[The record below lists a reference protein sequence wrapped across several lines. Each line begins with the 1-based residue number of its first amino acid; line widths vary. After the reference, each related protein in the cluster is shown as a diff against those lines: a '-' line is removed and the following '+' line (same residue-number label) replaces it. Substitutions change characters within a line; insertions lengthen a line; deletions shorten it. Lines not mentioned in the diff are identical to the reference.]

1 MAGSGRIRVMIV
13 DDILESRDNV
23 AKLLRFEPDVEIV
36 GMAESGEDGIDLAFR
51 LEPDIILMDI
61 NMPGIAGIAAPSR
74 ITSRLPNTAVI
85 MMSVQSEPDYLR
97 RSMMAGA
104 REFLAKPFSLDE
116 LIESIRH
123 VNQLSQANRRVVAD
137 ASGHSTPSSL
147 PGRTRKAQVISIF
160 SLKGGVGKSMLATN
174 LAVAIRDMHPDKE
187 IALLDGNLLH
197 GDL

>member
-1 MAGSGRIRVMIV
+1 MAGSGKIRVLIV
-13 DDILESRDNV
+13 DDIVESRDNV

-36 GMAESGEDGIDLAFR
+36 GMGESGEEGIDLAFR
-51 LEPDIILMDI
+51 LEPDIVLMDI
-61 NMPGIAGIAAPSR
+61 NMPGIDGIQATSR

-85 MMSVQSEPDYLR
+85 MMSVQNEPDYLR

-137 ASGHSTPSSL
+137 HGQAATPL
-147 PGRTRKAQVISIF
+147 PGRARKAQIF
-160 SLKGGVGKSMLATN
+160 RSLG
-174 LAVAIRDMHPDKE
+174 
-187 IALLDGNLLH
+187 
-197 GDL
+197 

>member
-51 LEPDIILMDI
+51 LEPDIVLMDI
-61 NMPGIAGIAAPSR
+61 NMPGIDGIAATSR

-85 MMSVQSEPDYLR
+85 MMSVQNEPDYLL

-123 VNQLSQANRRVVAD
+123 VHQLSQSNRRVVAD
-137 ASGHSTPSSL
+137 SGGSSHMSV
-147 PGRTRKAQVISIF
+147 PGNRSR
-160 SLKGGVGKSMLATN
+160 
-174 LAVAIRDMHPDKE
+174 
-187 IALLDGNLLH
+187 
-197 GDL
+197 